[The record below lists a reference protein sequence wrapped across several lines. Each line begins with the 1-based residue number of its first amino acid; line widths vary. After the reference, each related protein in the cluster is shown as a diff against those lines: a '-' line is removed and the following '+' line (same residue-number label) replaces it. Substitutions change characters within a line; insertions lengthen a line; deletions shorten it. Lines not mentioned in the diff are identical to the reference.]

1 MLDSKVVTTKKVN
14 NLEMVINELYNV
26 IWNLRNSGE
35 LQTNKKTREFM
46 DA

>member
-1 MLDSKVVTTKKVN
+1 LDSKVATTKKVS
-14 NLEMVINELYNV
+14 NLETVVNELYNV

-35 LQTNKKTREFM
+35 LQINKKTREFM